1 LGEEE
6 KTITTPVKKLL
17 CINSIWNFEAIQ
29 ETQIM
34 NTLKKIWYR
43 LHGYND
49 QDIHMITKLS
59 EIEDMVKNMKYYLGK
74 SQPDIH
80 LPTPR
85 EKIEWIKKVL
95 DIFQGEYDI
104 LYWNKAK
111 VYTEIE
117 EEWQLKKDE
126 KSKQQSS
133 Q

>member
-1 LGEEE
+1 
-6 KTITTPVKKLL
+6 
-17 CINSIWNFEAIQ
+17 
-29 ETQIM
+29 M